1 MRKSMTAL
9 PILFEDADAL
19 VIDKPAGLDVTTPR
33 RGGPSLEAML
43 GTLRLGFSRPPTIM
57 HRLDKDTSG
66 CLLLARSDRAHK
78 RMQQAF
84 EGGLVRKTYHAIVEG
99 LVETD
104 AGVVN
109 LALSKVSSRETGWRI
124 VPDPKGRAAV
134 THWRVI
140 DRQGGRTL
148 IEFAPETGRTHQLR
162 VHALAGLGLPIVGD
176 PVYGQPSALG
186 MLLHAVRLEV
196 PRAGKDAI
204 LAEAPW
210 PERFTRAG
218 FTP

>member
-1 MRKSMTAL
+1 MTGL

-33 RGGPSLEAML
+33 RGGSSVEATL
-43 GTLRLGFSRPPTIM
+43 GSLRLGFARAPTIM

-78 RMQQAF
+78 RLQQAF
-84 EGGLVRKTYHAIVEG
+84 EGGLVTKTYHAVVAG
-99 LVETD
+99 LVD
-104 AGVVN
+104 ADSGTID
-109 LALSKVSSRETGWRI
+109 LALSKISSREAGWRI
-124 VPDPKGRAAV
+124 VPDPKGKAAC
-134 THWRVI
+134 THWRVL
-140 DRQGGRTL
+140 DRQDGRTL
-148 IEFAPETGRTHQLR
+148 IEFSPETGRTHQLR
-162 VHALAGLGLPIVGD
+162 VHALSGLGLPIVGD

-196 PRAGKDAI
+196 PRPGKDTIRAT
-204 LAEAPW
+204 APW

-218 FTP
+218 FAA